1 MKKSLKI
8 ILIIGS
14 IILIAGLFFGYM
26 IYKITQGSEEIA
38 GVRQKIPSVLGDTS
52 SVLMGSADWPNWRG
66 EQFDGKSS
74 FTGIKTDWSDGLT
87 KLWQIDYLCQ
97 GSSSATWSSPVVKG
111 NRLIVLGRD
120 EANDVVF
127 CLNAETNDLIWKGSY
142 EATAVSSHGEGSRAT
157 PYIDS
162 SFVYTFG
169 RSGDLVCW
177 DLKDGRLIWRE
188 NVKDFGGQEPD
199 WGFASAP
206 LVFDNKVIVQGG
218 GNALVMAF
226 DKYTGKQVWKSVP
239 GEAGYAAIVPV
250 TIDNETELLVYHGK
264 GLSLVDSDDGKE
276 YWRAPWETK
285 YCVNASTPVVFQN
298 VVFNT
303 SGYKMGGQ
311 ALQFSRD
318 GYKILWK
325 SEVIGAQ
332 HSDPILIDGYLY
344 SYSGEST
351 RKNGLFKCV
360 DLLTG
365 KEMWSTNEISQ
376 GTATYVDGHLICMD
390 ISGNIYLVKPN
401 PKSFTL
407 VGTLS
412 NALDNVKSAAW
423 TVPVVANG
431 KLYLRHLQHLVCYS
445 LI

>member
-1 MKKSLKI
+1 
-8 ILIIGS
+8 
-14 IILIAGLFFGYM
+14 
-26 IYKITQGSEEIA
+26 
-38 GVRQKIPSVLGDTS
+38 
-52 SVLMGSADWPNWRG
+52 
-66 EQFDGKSS
+66 
-74 FTGIKTDWSDGLT
+74 
-87 KLWQIDYLCQ
+87 
-97 GSSSATWSSPVVKG
+97 
-111 NRLIVLGRD
+111 
-120 EANDVVF
+120 
-127 CLNAETNDLIWKGSY
+127 
-142 EATAVSSHGEGSRAT
+142 
-157 PYIDS
+157 
-162 SFVYTFG
+162 
-169 RSGDLVCW
+169 
-177 DLKDGRLIWRE
+177 
-188 NVKDFGGQEPD
+188 
-199 WGFASAP
+199 
-206 LVFDNKVIVQGG
+206 
-218 GNALVMAF
+218 
-226 DKYTGKQVWKSVP
+226 
-239 GEAGYAAIVPV
+239 
-250 TIDNETELLVYHGK
+250 
-264 GLSLVDSDDGKE
+264 
-276 YWRAPWETK
+276 
-285 YCVNASTPVVFQN
+285 